1 MRLIDD
7 LRRGDFDRSEFFVY
21 ALRMIRPYELRTGL
35 MVGGRRWSADSV
47 WEVLWAAR
55 LGNLESL
62 RRVAKAEPDLLQAE
76 ALGATPA
83 LIATA
88 FEQAE
93 VLRFLGQSGVAMPTS
108 GPDGRPFSTW
118 LEVRGLA
125 PLGDSPPRDVRE
137 PVTFGATLCSAGEA
151 AFAAAASGDSE
162 SVISALAVDPA
173 LITAFDAFGS
183 ALLHRAVEAGSQEL
197 AAALLDRGAVI
208 DVRHRAGRPHP
219 TRGYPPVGMEPIDLA
234 LWRHLHGA
242 FRGDLGMV
250 SLLLNRGARCDVVVA
265 AAMGDRAECERLV
278 AEDPGSVHVRRA
290 SGKGVLSASVEAGH
304 PDLVEYFLARG
315 ADPVAPE
322 GADAPRGAA
331 LHAAAR
337 LGDFTSVQ
345 RLLARG
351 ADPNAEIN
359 SAGSATYAAK
369 TPEIRRLLLAA
380 GGRLS
385 PYDLVWLAEDD
396 LAFAAIESDPES
408 AREGCGCVFTAI
420 CTLRREA
427 LLRRL
432 LDAGHRVPPVVNG
445 CRSYL
450 FEDPPLLR
458 LLLESGMDPNLPN
471 WLGSTALQD
480 LCSRDARGR
489 ARENRHAS
497 ARLLIEA
504 GASLHRHDDLYR
516 STPLGHAA
524 RNHLPDMVELL
535 LASGA
540 PAHEPK
546 TPSFATPLA
555 WARRFGHD
563 SIAATLIKAM
573 G

>member
-1 MRLIDD
+1 MISGG
-7 LRRGDFDRSEFFVY
+7 GDFDRSDFFVY

-35 MVGGRRWSADSV
+35 MVGGGRWSADSV
-47 WEVLWAAR
+47 WEVFWAAHA
-55 LGNLESL
+55 GDLETL

-76 ALGATPA
+76 ALGATPV

-88 FEQAE
+88 FEREE
-93 VLRFLGQSGVAMPTS
+93 VLRFFWQSGVAMPTS
-108 GPDGRPFSTW
+108 GPDGRPFTTW
-118 LEVRGLA
+118 LEERGLA
-125 PLGDSPPRDVRE
+125 PPSDSPPRDVRE
-137 PVTFGATLCSAGEA
+137 PVTFGATLSPAGEA

-162 SVISALAVDPA
+162 SEISALAVDPP
-173 LITAFDAFGS
+173 LITAFHAFGS
-183 ALLHRAVEAGSQEL
+183 ALLHRAVEGGSQEL

-208 DVRHRAGRPHP
+208 DVRHRSGRPHP
-219 TRGYPPVGMEPIDLA
+219 TRGYPPVGMEPIDRA

-242 FRGDLGMV
+242 FHGDLGMAG
-250 SLLLNRGARCDVVVA
+250 LLLKRGAGCDLVVA

-278 AEDPGSVHVRRA
+278 AAHPSSVHSRRA

-304 PDLVEYFLARG
+304 PELLAFFLALG
-315 ADPVAPE
+315 ADPNQPE
-322 GADAPRGAA
+322 GVDAPRGAA

-337 LGDFTSVQ
+337 IGDLASVQ

-351 ADPNAEIN
+351 AGPNSEIN

-385 PYDLVWLAEDD
+385 PYDLVWLSEDD
-396 LAFAAIESDPES
+396 LAFAAIEADPER
-408 AREGCGCVFTAI
+408 AREGCGCVYTAI
-420 CTLRREA
+420 CTLRREP

-450 FEDPPLLR
+450 FEDPSLLR
-458 LLLESGMDPNLPN
+458 LLLESGMDPDLPN

-504 GASLHRHDDLYR
+504 GASLHRQDDLYR

-524 RNHLPDMVELL
+524 RNHLPDMVDLL
-535 LASGA
+535 LALGA
-540 PAHEPK
+540 PAHEPN